1 MNKLDG
7 LLRQVADEQDALRGR
22 DDLPARVAS
31 RFQNGAPRLR
41 GRHGWVW
48 AVAAAALAFGAV
60 FVGLEVARERTT
72 LAVSVGDA
80 GGAPLLGAWL
90 GAPDASSLPLEFSD
104 GSKYVVNSH
113 RAARQIWMAAERVAW
128 HFDWQPESQ
137 TWVATKNGAE
147 LWATLSHVLSQ
158 KLAQPVSLSREKA

>member
-1 MNKLDG
+1 MTLSESEYDTRAQPE
-7 LLRQVADEQDALRGR
+7 LRALVAALDAL
-22 DDLPARVAS
+22 DS
-31 RFQNGAPRLR
+31 E
-41 GRHGWVW
+41 
-48 AVAAAALAFGAV
+48 ALEAE
-60 FVGLEVARERTT
+60 L
-72 LAVSVGDA
+72 
-80 GGAPLLGAWL
+80 
-90 GAPDASSLPLEFSD
+90 SSDILSLEFSD